1 MEKEIKQ
8 GISLTSSL
16 FAAGADGQGEASSAQ
31 MSVPLRISLGPARA
45 QTAAQQT
52 KNPKPNAK
60 PQGNPC
66 EPGLW
71 QQLHYP
77 HCFSYCNF
85 CTLLT
90 VASGRLEMYKSIP
103 KNKIWQMENINY
115 ILAEYQLGSGRV

>member
-1 MEKEIKQ
+1 MEKEIKKD
-8 GISLTSSL
+8 ISLTSTL
-16 FAAGADGQGEASSAQ
+16 FAAGADGQGEASYAQ

-52 KNPKPNAK
+52 KNPKPNMK
-60 PQGNPC
+60 TRGNPC
-66 EPGLW
+66 KPGLQ

-90 VASGRLEMYKSIP
+90 VASVTFEMYKSMQ
-103 KNKIWQMENINY
+103 KKKKTCRGKS
-115 ILAEYQLGSGRV
+115 LTVF